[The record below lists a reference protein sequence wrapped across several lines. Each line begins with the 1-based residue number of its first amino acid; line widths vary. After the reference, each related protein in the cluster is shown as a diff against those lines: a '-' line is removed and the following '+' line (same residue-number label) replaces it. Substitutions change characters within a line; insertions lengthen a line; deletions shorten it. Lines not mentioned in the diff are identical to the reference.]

1 MMEIEEVWGKDTKS
15 CEGSSIVAVELVTLA
30 QMIRL
35 KLDNNKTIELTSCWR
50 YRSEKSILIGAL
62 DIGFYLTLPDDEEEL
77 DQLMEEDSKRNYKK
91 VKSLVGKKLLA
102 VEFGEREVLFT
113 FSGKRY
119 IDWFCLSSDDLGFRT
134 IETRDSMHNKLL
146 KSDCGKLSPCLQKT
160 QTSRQFTTT
169 A

>member
-15 CEGSSIVAVELVTLA
+15 CEGCSVVDIEIVTLA

-35 KLDNNKTIELTSCWR
+35 KLENNKTIQLTSCWR
-50 YRSEKSILIGAL
+50 YRSEKSILLGAL
-62 DIGFYLTLPDDEEEL
+62 DIGFYPSLPDDEGEL

-102 VEFGEREVLFT
+102 VDFGEREVVFT
-113 FSGKRY
+113 FTGKRY
-119 IDWFCLSSDDLGFRT
+119 IDWFCLSSDDLGFST
-134 IETRDSMHNKLL
+134 TETRDSMH
-146 KSDCGKLSPCLQKT
+146 
-160 QTSRQFTTT
+160 